1 MTAFSPIIVR
11 SDYTETTTDLRL
23 PPSSEH
29 WFGTDAFGRDV
40 FDRVIA
46 GSRVSLYVGFAVT
59 IISVVLGLV
68 IALFASTQTAFRTTN
83 GTLTQ
88 TLVPDELR
96 GRITSLQ
103 RVGQG
108 FVVGSSLLVGWFA
121 GVTSVTWALTVMG
134 LLGLAVSIPYLLFAT
149 RLKAQE

>member
-1 MTAFSPIIVR
+1 MLAING
-11 SDYTETTTDLRL
+11 
-23 PPSSEH
+23 
-29 WFGTDAFGRDV
+29 FGGLLMAL
-40 FDRVIA
+40 VIA
-46 GSRVSLYVGFAVT
+46 SFGFFFRRGLVCLVTAIASSVLALALTQAVW
-59 IISVVLGLV
+59 LPLALLV

-103 RVGQG
+103 RIGQG

-121 GVTSVTWALTVMG
+121 GVTSVTWALTAMG
-134 LLGLAVSIPYLLFAT
+134 LIGLAVSIPYLILAK
-149 RLKAQE
+149 RLRAQE